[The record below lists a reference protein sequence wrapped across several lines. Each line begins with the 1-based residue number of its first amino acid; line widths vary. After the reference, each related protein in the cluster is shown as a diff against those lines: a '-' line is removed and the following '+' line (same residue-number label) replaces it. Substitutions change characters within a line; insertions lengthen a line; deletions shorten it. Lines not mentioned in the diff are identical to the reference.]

1 MLLDC
6 LLFCCSNPDFLL
18 VCLMENPLRSVRSHK
33 GALLPHCPKCHIH
46 QLTEAK
52 EDWWSHINADHMGKW
67 VSNCGF
73 PDFEIFNERVLFYLQ
88 LLHLEKKKS
97 LNNFITMVNSKGRFH
112 NVRKRKGILMGR
124 TNPLLSGLLGQKKKS
139 RKENNRNLQ
148 KKVWSSREEEMRLRE
163 FKLFCQ
169 NHSANDERTKLWT
182 RYFPS
187 QCAGFLRW
195 H

>member
-1 MLLDC
+1 ML
-6 LLFCCSNPDFLL
+6 CCHTAPNAISISSQRPRKTDEAISMRITWENESLIVVSLTLRFL
-18 VCLMENPLRSVRSHK
+18 M
-33 GALLPHCPKCHIH
+33 
-46 QLTEAK
+46 K
-52 EDWWSHINADHMGKW
+52 E
-67 VSNCGF
+67 
-73 PDFEIFNERVLFYLQ
+73 FYFTYSCCIWK
-88 LLHLEKKKS
+88 KKKS

-169 NHSANDERTKLWT
+169 NHSANDERTKL
-182 RYFPS
+182 
-187 QCAGFLRW
+187 
-195 H
+195 